1 MMRTVQLDKV
11 APAHKPR
18 IPETGR
24 EEPET
29 VSHCLPPAVPEFYPE
44 AATRVKSG
52 FLAVPQKTL
61 SGKPM

>member
-29 VSHCLPPAVPEFYPE
+29 VSHCLPPVVPEFYSE

-52 FLAVPQKTL
+52 FLAVPQETL